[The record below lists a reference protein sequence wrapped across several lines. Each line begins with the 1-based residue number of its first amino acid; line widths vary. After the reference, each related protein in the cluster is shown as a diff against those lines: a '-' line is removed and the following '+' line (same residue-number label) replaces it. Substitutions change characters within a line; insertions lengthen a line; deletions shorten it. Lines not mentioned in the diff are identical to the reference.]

1 MGEPWTLATEVMRT
15 IALPDGIY
23 GASFWTVNRIPD
35 AGVEHHH
42 VPLPERVFD
51 YFRQRIIIVQ
61 RPGVTSDNGCS
72 FAKLDSGIIQRR
84 LCPSSHQDPGAAA
97 NQRSCHRPAHTG

>member
-1 MGEPWTLATEVMRT
+1 MGERWTLATEVMRT

-42 VPLPERVFD
+42 IQLPERVFD
-51 YFRQRIIIVQ
+51 YFCQRIIIVQ

-72 FAKLDSGIIQRR
+72 WCASD
-84 LCPSSHQDPGAAA
+84 
-97 NQRSCHRPAHTG
+97 